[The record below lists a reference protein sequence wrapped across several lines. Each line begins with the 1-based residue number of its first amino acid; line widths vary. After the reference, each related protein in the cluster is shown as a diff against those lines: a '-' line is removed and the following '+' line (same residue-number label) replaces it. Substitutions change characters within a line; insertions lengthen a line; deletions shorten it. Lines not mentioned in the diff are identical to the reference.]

1 MSMSEK
7 IRSNSEVHGL
17 AWTLKW
23 AAGRKLNRDTVSFAL
38 FGKYGML
45 NHSRMF

>member
-1 MSMSEK
+1 MSMTEK
-7 IRSNSEVHGL
+7 IRSNNEVHGL

-23 AAGRKLNRDTVSFAL
+23 ASQKKLNRDTVSFAL

-45 NHSRMF
+45 QHSRVF